1 MKSGPT
7 RSAHALDDTEFRYDL
22 SHAIYGS
29 FPSCASHTTPP
40 RRSRAPS
47 PHFAS
52 KASSEPASSTLV
64 DSTLSG
70 QNEIQSPDDGD
81 GDIDSDITNNS
92 AIQPWLSHQPNP
104 PSHADNMDNMH
115 QSVCLNL
122 TPPCETTTS
131 ESELWILPEL
141 DDCNAHPAASSTS
154 SSSTSSSSS
163 PSSSPKTSP
172 RPSIPLMVSGE
183 KQISLFLSHA
193 TKAKSQFEQLR
204 TRLLQG
210 DYDGWDL
217 FVARCSPESK
227 DRPRNKN
234 YHGEER
240 VDEEFDLVVLSTVR
254 ASC

>member
-7 RSAHALDDTEFRYDL
+7 RSAHARDDTEFRYDL

-40 RRSRAPS
+40 QRSRAPS

-52 KASSEPASSTLV
+52 KASSEPTSSTLV
-64 DSTLSG
+64 DSTLSA
-70 QNEIQSPDDGD
+70 QNEIQSPNDDN
-81 GDIDSDITNNS
+81 GDIDNDITNNS
-92 AIQPWLSHQPNP
+92 VIQPWLSHRPNP

-141 DDCNAHPAASSTS
+141 DDCNANPSASSTS
-154 SSSTSSSSS
+154 SSSTSCSSSS
-163 PSSSPKTSP
+163 SSATTSP
-172 RPSIPLMVSGE
+172 RPSTPLVVSGE

-193 TKAKSQFEQLR
+193 TKAKSHFEQLR
-204 TRLLQG
+204 TRLIQG

-227 DRPRNKN
+227 DRPRNKH

-240 VDEEFDLVVLSTVR
+240 VDEEFDLVVLSAVR

>member
-7 RSAHALDDTEFRYDL
+7 RSAHARDDTEFRYDL

-29 FPSCASHTTPP
+29 FPSCASHTTLPQ
-40 RRSRAPS
+40 RARAPS

-52 KASSEPASSTLV
+52 KTSSEPTSSTL
-64 DSTLSG
+64 
-70 QNEIQSPDDGD
+70 
-81 GDIDSDITNNS
+81 
-92 AIQPWLSHQPNP
+92 PWLSHQPNP
-104 PSHADNMDNMH
+104 PSHADDMDNMH

-141 DDCNAHPAASSTS
+141 DDCNANPSASSTS
-154 SSSTSSSSS
+154 SSSTASSSSS
-163 PSSSPKTSP
+163 SSATTSA
-172 RPSIPLMVSGE
+172 RPSTPLVIGGE

-193 TKAKSQFEQLR
+193 TKAKSHFEQLR
-204 TRLLQG
+204 TRLIQG

-217 FVARCSPESK
+217 FVARCNPESK
-227 DRPRNKN
+227 DRPRNKH